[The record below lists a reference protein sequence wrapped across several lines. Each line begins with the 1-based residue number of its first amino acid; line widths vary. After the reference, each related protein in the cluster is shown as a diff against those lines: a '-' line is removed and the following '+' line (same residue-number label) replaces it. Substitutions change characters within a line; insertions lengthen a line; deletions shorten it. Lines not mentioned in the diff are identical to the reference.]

1 MEKDWDGIVKGN
13 YENIDESKLYFETIP
28 VSKVIWL
35 SILTCGIYEIVWFY
49 KIWKTLKEKFGYKN
63 IPILRA
69 IFAEFTS
76 FWLFPLLNRYVKK
89 FNIKPFSPILFAI
102 LYLILYMSYK
112 LPGILWLISIA
123 TFVVIAIIQ
132 SKINK
137 VNEQNFPEAPVNKW
151 CGINTF
157 WSVIGGMLLCLGI
170 AGTFLPYIYDKQPKP
185 QLDPQQI
192 QQQIDQLKE
201 YTFKNVSL
209 LSYAPFE
216 KTSNETEPNREM
228 YIAGSDDNIIIFVEE
243 TTHNKEELNSRKILG
258 AFIDTT
264 SSRANAKK
272 AMETAE
278 VTTIGDIEQIS
289 YEYEDEY
296 VKDKIKVFAKDD
308 MYIIISIYFN
318 KGRTDLEPIASKIS
332 DSIKLLI

>member
-1 MEKDWDGIVKGN
+1 MENGWDGIVKGD
-13 YENIDESKLYFETIP
+13 YEKINEKELYFETIP
-28 VSKVIWL
+28 ISKIVL
-35 SILTCGIYEIVWFY
+35 LCILTCGLYEIVWFY
-49 KIWKTLKEKFGYKN
+49 KIWKRLDEKFGYKN
-63 IPILRA
+63 TPILRA
-69 IFAEFTS
+69 IFATITS

-89 FNIKPFSPILFAI
+89 FNIKSFSPILLAI
-102 LYLILYMSYK
+102 LYLISPVCLSWF
-112 LPGILWLISIA
+112 LNIL
-123 TFVVIAIIQ
+123 TFIIIAIIQ

-151 CGINTF
+151 CKTNTF
-157 WSVIGGMLLCLGI
+157 WSIIGGMFLCLAI
-170 AGTFLPYIYDKQPKP
+170 FVTFLPDVDDELQKP
-185 QLDPQQI
+185 QLDSQQI